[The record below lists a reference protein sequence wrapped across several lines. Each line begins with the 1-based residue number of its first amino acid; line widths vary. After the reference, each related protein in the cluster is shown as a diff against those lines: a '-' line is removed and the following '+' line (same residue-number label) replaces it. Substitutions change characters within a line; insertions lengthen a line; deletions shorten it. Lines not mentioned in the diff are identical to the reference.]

1 MVRSARHYPAFIV
14 AVIFLSLAL
23 SIGSTAAIGVFLP
36 FMVQDLGW
44 TRATISGAVALFP
57 LVTGVLQPAV
67 GWLLQRVPPLL
78 VLAAG
83 SGLLGV
89 ALLLMQYAGQ
99 PWHVLAAYGL
109 IAGTGVAASS
119 IVVAAALINQWFSH
133 RHAFALGV
141 ASSGQAAGRL
151 LLIPASGWFIL
162 TLGWRPAWSLL
173 GFLVLAGAALALL
186 LFLLGPRHGTG
197 AGHRTAAE
205 VLPTLIWWRHG
216 SFWRL
221 VGGFCTCGFTVHLF
235 TAHLPSFALERGIA
249 GTTAALALGLGS
261 GVAALGTVGAGWLA
275 DRTGQ
280 RHLLALAYLVR
291 AAGFTGLVFTHS
303 PALFVA
309 FTILTGSTF
318 LVTGNLTV
326 GLAGNA
332 FGTARAPVIFG
343 FTYLGHQIAG
353 SLSMLLGGHS
363 FDHYGS
369 YAWIFA
375 ACALLL
381 VGAAAVSYGF
391 AERLTARRPIPLES
405 TGAR

>member
-89 ALLLMQYAGQ
+89 A
-99 PWHVLAAYGL
+99 
-109 IAGTGVAASS
+109 
-119 IVVAAALINQWFSH
+119 
-133 RHAFALGV
+133 
-141 ASSGQAAGRL
+141 SSGQAAGRL

-186 LFLLGPRHGTG
+186 LFLLGPRHSTG

-405 TGAR
+405 AGAR